1 MAIMVC
7 PRVTFEELSTVKT
20 LLKENETL
28 SKATVLLHKYKEP
41 NYSTYWKNS
50 IDDASRKIAN
60 C

>member
-41 NYSTYWKNS
+41 NYSTYWKIPS
-50 IDDASRKIAN
+50 MMLLEK
-60 C
+60 